1 MFVDQ
6 CYKSFCHQMS
16 IFGWIQSNHEFKIKV
31 EFARTV
37 LGNHLIVMLHL
48 LALIEGPECLL
59 GADQEPPLAAAGD
72 LLREHRQVG
81 VKLGILDSII
91 LLPEILPRQRW
102 AEQCSGLK
110 LQNSNLVEYY
120 FKK

>member
-6 CYKSFCHQMS
+6 YYKFFRHQMS
-16 IFGWIQSNHEFKIKV
+16 VFGRIQSNHEFKIKV

-59 GADQEPPLAAAGD
+59 GADQEPPLSAAGH
-72 LLREHRQVG
+72 LLREHGQLI
-81 VKLGILDSII
+81 VKLGILDRII
-91 LLPEILPRQRW
+91 LLPEILPRQGWTKQR
-102 AEQCSGLK
+102 SGLK
-110 LQNSNLVEYY
+110 LQMHNLLMS
-120 FKK
+120 FQK